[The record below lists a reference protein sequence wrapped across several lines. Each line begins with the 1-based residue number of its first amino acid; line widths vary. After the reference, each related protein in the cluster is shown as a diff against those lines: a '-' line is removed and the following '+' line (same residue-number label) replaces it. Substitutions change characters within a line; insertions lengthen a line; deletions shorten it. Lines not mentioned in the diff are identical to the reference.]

1 MNICEDPTNNP
12 TNNPHNLTMDDY
24 KVILKDSILQTINIT
39 IIPEDIIINTL
50 TVCCALDVLFNVT
63 NIARYIDLHPDAIIK
78 INHGDPSNILTNRSI
93 IVKKKNKKPKKKKKV
108 FYNQVSLCVI
118 VTDKIKPVN
127 VKLFSNGS
135 IQMTGCKVIDNA
147 IDALYKLFLEL
158 QKIKAVIDGNTMSI
172 IDKPFF
178 ELIIDRNELSKT
190 AITPIIAKNTM
201 NLYNV
206 NRLRIEM
213 IVCKF
218 KYPTLI
224 NRNKLFR
231 ILKESN
237 YECSYNP
244 EKHAAVDLKF
254 NTLDRNVSIFIFEK
268 GSIVIT
274 GAKTCNQI
282 INAYNFINILLLKNH
297 LEIEKK
303 ISSNIENYI
312 SEDKKITI

>member
-1 MNICEDPTNNP
+1 MNINQ
-12 TNNPHNLTMDDY
+12 NLSQTMSIDEY
-24 KVILKDSILQTINIT
+24 KEQLRNSILETINIK

-50 TVCCALDVLFNVT
+50 TVCCSLNVLFNVN
-63 NIARYIDLHPDAIIK
+63 NIARYIDLNPNAIIK

-93 IVKKKNKKPKKKKKV
+93 IMRKKNKKPKKKKKV

-118 VTDKIKPVN
+118 VKDKAKPVN
-127 VKLFSNGS
+127 IKLFSNGS
-135 IQMTGCKVIDNA
+135 IQMTGCKIIDNA
-147 IDALYKLFLEL
+147 IDALFKLFNEL
-158 QKIKAVIDGNTMSI
+158 QKIKAVIDGKTMTI
-172 IDKPFF
+172 IDKPFY
-178 ELIIDRNELSKT
+178 ELMLQENESTPPLSPVQSKK
-190 AITPIIAKNTM
+190 IM

-206 NRLRIEM
+206 NKLRIEM

-231 ILKESN
+231 ILKENN
-237 YECSYNP
+237 YECSFNP

-282 INAYNFINILLLKNH
+282 LNAYNFINILLLKNH
-297 LEIEKK
+297 LDIEKK
-303 ISSNIENYI
+303 ISNNIETYI
-312 SEDKKITI
+312 SEDKKIVNE

>member
-1 MNICEDPTNNP
+1 MNLDVNVSINE
-12 TNNPHNLTMDDY
+12 Y
-24 KVILKDSILQTINIT
+24 KEQLKKSILDTINIK

-50 TVCCALDVLFNVT
+50 TVCCSLNVLFNVN
-63 NIARYIDLHPDAIIK
+63 NIARYIDLNPNAIIK
-78 INHGDPSNILTNRSI
+78 INHGDPSNVLTNRSI
-93 IVKKKNKKPKKKKKV
+93 ILRKKNKKPKKKKKV

-118 VTDKIKPVN
+118 VKDKVKPVN
-127 VKLFSNGS
+127 IKLFSNGS
-135 IQMTGCKVIDNA
+135 IQMTGCKIIDNA
-147 IDALYKLFLEL
+147 IDALYKLFNEL
-158 QKIKAVIDGNTMSI
+158 QKIKAVIDGKTMTI
-172 IDKPFF
+172 IDKPFY
-178 ELIIDRNELSKT
+178 ELMLQENEYTPPLSPAQSKK
-190 AITPIIAKNTM
+190 IM

-206 NRLRIEM
+206 NKLRIEM

-231 ILKESN
+231 ILKENN
-237 YECSYNP
+237 YECSFNP

-282 INAYNFINILLLKNH
+282 LNAYNFINILLLKNH
-297 LEIEKK
+297 LDIEKK
-303 ISSNIENYI
+303 ISNNIETYI
-312 SEDKKITI
+312 SEDKKINITE

>member
-1 MNICEDPTNNP
+1 MNKNLS
-12 TNNPHNLTMDDY
+12 HNLIQKLSIDDY
-24 KVILKDSILQTINIT
+24 KKQLKKSILETINIK

-50 TVCCALDVLFNVT
+50 TVCCSMNVLFNVN
-63 NIARYIDLHPDAIIK
+63 NIARYIDLNPNAIIK

-93 IVKKKNKKPKKKKKV
+93 IMRKKNKKPKKKKKV

-118 VTDKIKPVN
+118 VKDKAKPVN
-127 VKLFSNGS
+127 IKLFSNGS

-147 IDALYKLFLEL
+147 IDALHKLFNEL
-158 QKIKAVIDGNTMSI
+158 QKIKAVIDGKTMTI
-172 IDKPFF
+172 IDKPFY
-178 ELIIDRNELSKT
+178 ELMLQENELTPPLSPAESKK
-190 AITPIIAKNTM
+190 IM

-206 NRLRIEM
+206 NKLRIEM

-231 ILKESN
+231 ILKENN
-237 YECSYNP
+237 YECSFNP

-282 INAYNFINILLLKNH
+282 LNAYNFINILLLKNH
-297 LEIEKK
+297 LDIEKK
-303 ISSNIENYI
+303 ISNNIETYI
-312 SEDKKITI
+312 SEDKKIVNE

>member
-1 MNICEDPTNNP
+1 MNLDVNVSINE
-12 TNNPHNLTMDDY
+12 Y
-24 KVILKDSILQTINIT
+24 KEQLKKSILDTINIK

-50 TVCCALDVLFNVT
+50 TVCCSLNVLFNVN
-63 NIARYIDLHPDAIIK
+63 NIARYIDLNPNAIIK
-78 INHGDPSNILTNRSI
+78 INHGDPSNVLTNRSI
-93 IVKKKNKKPKKKKKV
+93 ILRKKNKKPKKKKKV

-118 VTDKIKPVN
+118 VKDKVKPVN
-127 VKLFSNGS
+127 IKLFSNGS
-135 IQMTGCKVIDNA
+135 IQMTGCKIIDNA
-147 IDALYKLFLEL
+147 IDALYKLFNEL
-158 QKIKAVIDGNTMSI
+158 QKIKAVIDGKTMTI
-172 IDKPFF
+172 IDKPFY
-178 ELIIDRNELSKT
+178 ELMLQENEYTPPLSPAQSKK
-190 AITPIIAKNTM
+190 IM

-206 NRLRIEM
+206 NKLRIEM

-231 ILKESN
+231 ILKENN
-237 YECSYNP
+237 YECSFNP

-282 INAYNFINILLLKNH
+282 LNAYNFINILLLKNH
-297 LEIEKK
+297 LDIEKK
-303 ISSNIENYI
+303 ISNNIETYI
-312 SEDKKITI
+312 SEDKKIVNE